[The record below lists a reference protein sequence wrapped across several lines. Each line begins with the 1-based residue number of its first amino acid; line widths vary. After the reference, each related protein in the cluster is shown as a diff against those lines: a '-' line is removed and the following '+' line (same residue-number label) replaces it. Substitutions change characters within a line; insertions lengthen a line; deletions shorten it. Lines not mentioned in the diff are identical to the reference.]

1 MATEEPEQKR
11 RNWWIWI
18 SAAFAVVAVGLLAW
32 ALTLR
37 SDRDSAQEDLR
48 TAQQELASTQEQ
60 LEAAQQDVAEQPE
73 VEEDDGVGG
82 AVLAAG
88 GLAAAKSLYDDLA
101 EQLGAAEEDL
111 ATTQQDLEDAQRQA
125 DQAEQDA
132 AEAEERAASAGDET
146 AKAQA
151 EADQARAEADAANA
165 QLAIA
170 TDCAKAYVTAFGG
183 LFEGDDPEAQAKA
196 VREQFETIS
205 TDCQAALAGG

>member
-18 SAAFAVVAVGLLAW
+18 SAALAVVAVGLLAW

-60 LEAAQQDVAEQPE
+60 LEAAQQDVAEQPP
-73 VEEDDGVGG
+73 EDDGVGG

-111 ATTQQDLEDAQRQA
+111 ASTQQDLEEAQRQA
-125 DQAEQDA
+125 EQAEQDA
-132 AEAEERAASAGDET
+132 AAAEERAAGAGDET

-170 TDCAKAYVTAFGG
+170 TDCAKAYVTAFGA
-183 LFEGDDPEAQAKA
+183 LFEGDDPEAQAEA
-196 VREQFETIS
+196 VREQFESIS
-205 TDCQAALAGG
+205 TDCKAALAGG